1 MLQNRRQN
9 APKKQSESYSG
20 KHKCHT
26 IKEQLIIN
34 GITGQIICVHKGKGS
49 VHDIELFRQSGIHL
63 FKFILLVGD
72 KGYQGIYGL
81 HENSLTPYKKP
92 KGGKLTSEQKA
103 FNSKLSKF
111 RMFIEHVNRRIK
123 RFKMF
128 QGRYRNKQRKHHK
141 RISLVCGIHNFE
153 LGLNGV

>member
-1 MLQNRRQN
+1 MPQNKKQN
-9 APKKQSESYSG
+9 ALKKQKEAYSG

-34 GITGQIICVHKGKGS
+34 GETGEIICVHQGKGS
-49 VHDIELFRQSGIHL
+49 VHDIELFRQSNVHIN
-63 FKFILLVGD
+63 KFILVVGD
-72 KGYQGIYGL
+72 KGYQGICEI

-92 KGGKLTSEQKA
+92 KGGILTPEQKK
-103 FNSKLSKF
+103 FNQKLSKF
-111 RMFIEHVNRRIK
+111 RIFIEHVNRRIK

-153 LGLNGV
+153 LGLI